1 MTRNLT
7 LTGAGPGVAAPRH
20 PLDARPGWGPRDPRP
35 GLRVAC
41 VIATALA
48 LPVLGQHLPALGAHG
63 AVSSAEA
70 HASQAGI
77 AIMKEGGNAVDAA
90 VAVGFA
96 LAVTHSDAG
105 NIGGGGFMLI
115 RQADGQSYFVDF
127 REEAPGKATPT
138 MYQDAQGNIIKGR
151 SLNGMLASG
160 IPGTVAGLVSAQKRL
175 GKLTL
180 AQDMAPAIRLAED
193 GFPLDTHE
201 ARLMRAGKLA
211 NYPNSHQI
219 FQRNGNY
226 YQAGDIFKQPELAAT
241 LREIAR
247 GGAAAFYRGPIAHKL
262 AAFEAAHGGLIT
274 LKDMEHYQAIW
285 RKPLQM
291 DYHGYHIISSPPP
304 SSGGVVIFEMLNM
317 LNHSQFVPDG
327 MDSAAAL
334 HDEIEAMRRAF
345 ADRAV
350 YLGDPGFA
358 KLPLATLLSPE
369 YAAKRW
375 ASVKPEQASLSSEVG
390 AGPVPNWN
398 GDTETTHYSVV
409 DPAGDAVGVTYTL
422 NFYFGSG
429 VTPSGLGF
437 LLNDE
442 MDDFTSK
449 PGSPNGFG
457 LIQGKVNDI
466 EPYKRPLS
474 SMTPT
479 IVAKN
484 GKLFLVVG
492 SPGGPRIITSVFEVM
507 TDVLDFGLK
516 VQQAVDAPRFHQQWM
531 PKAVYLEGPDRFS
544 PDTIALLAKMGYP
557 LQIGR
562 TWCDVEAIEID
573 PKTGMR
579 MAATDPR
586 ADGAAV
592 AY

>member
-1 MTRNLT
+1 MPKSLPA
-7 LTGAGPGVAAPRH
+7 LLVVVALSLP
-20 PLDARPGWGPRDPRP
+20 
-35 GLRVAC
+35 
-41 VIATALA
+41 ALA
-48 LPVLGQHLPALGAHG
+48 SHLPALGRHG
-63 AVSSAEA
+63 AVASAETRA
-70 HASQAGI
+70 TQAGI
-77 AIMKEGGNAVDAA
+77 QIMKQGGNAVDAA

-115 RQADGQSYFVDF
+115 RQADGHSFFVDF

-138 MYQDAQGNIIKGR
+138 MYQDAQGNIVKGR

-201 ARLMRAGKLA
+201 ASLMRVKKLTEF
-211 NYPNSHQI
+211 PNSHRI
-219 FQRNGNY
+219 FQRNGNFY
-226 YQAGDIFKQPELAAT
+226 KAGDMFKQPELAAT
-241 LREIAR
+241 LKTIAH

-274 LKDMEHYQAIW
+274 LKDLAHYHAIW
-285 RKPLQM
+285 RQPLQM

-317 LNHSQFVPDG
+317 LQHSQFVQDG

-350 YLGDPGFA
+350 YLGDPSFA
-358 KLPLATLLSPE
+358 KLPLATLLSPA
-369 YAAKRW
+369 YAAQRW
-375 ASVKPEQASLSSEVG
+375 ASVKPGQASLSSAVG

-409 DPAGDAVGVTYTL
+409 DAAGDAVGVTYTL

-429 VTPSGLGF
+429 VTPTGLGF

-449 PGSPNGFG
+449 PGTPNGFG

-479 IVAKN
+479 IVTKN

-492 SPGGPRIITSVFEVM
+492 SPGGPRIITSVFETM
-507 TDVLDFGLK
+507 TDMLDFGLN

-531 PKAVYLEGPDRFS
+531 PKTVYLEGPARFS
-544 PDTIALLAKMGYP
+544 PDTIALLQKMGYP
-557 LQIGR
+557 LRIGGS
-562 TWCDVEAIEID
+562 WCDVEAIEIN

-586 ADGAAV
+586 ADGTAL